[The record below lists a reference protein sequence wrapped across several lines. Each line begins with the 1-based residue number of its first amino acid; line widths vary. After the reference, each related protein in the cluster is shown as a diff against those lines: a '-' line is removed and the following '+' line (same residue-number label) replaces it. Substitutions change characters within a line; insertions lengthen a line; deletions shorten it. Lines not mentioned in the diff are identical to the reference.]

1 MATNGQTPTLK
12 GLAAEDKDDG
22 ELSEDCV
29 ELREDGVELREGGV
43 ELREGGVELLEGGV
57 ELHEGIGR
65 GVDAPRVLPADVGS
79 SSKARRGVVV
89 TDTARIS
96 VGTAETLMLML
107 MSHVMTTNMMMPM
120 MIIMME
126 ARRSSASCVLRLL
139 MIRNLWQ
146 NI

>member
-29 ELREDGVELREGGV
+29 ELREEGV

-79 SSKARRGVVV
+79 SSKARRVVVV

-96 VGTAETLMLML
+96 VGTAETVML